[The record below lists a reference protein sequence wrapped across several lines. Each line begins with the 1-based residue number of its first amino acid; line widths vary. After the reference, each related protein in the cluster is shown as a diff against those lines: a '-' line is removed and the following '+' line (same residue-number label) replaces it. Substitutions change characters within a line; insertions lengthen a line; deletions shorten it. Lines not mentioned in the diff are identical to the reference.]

1 MKIINIAIILLL
13 AIIFQNTNAEIQFE
27 DNTINV
33 IMTPEY
39 SRFNITWVNDVPQ
52 TYNRIGQWCVVT
64 PRTKECF
71 ISNKTAYYPLG
82 SAYNMKFKITYT
94 CDFDNGY
101 NQMYNYQMYNRY
113 WNHINMTLYQ
123 SKNFTITQRFINSPF
138 TNGNNVF
145 NTVYLPRYKYII
157 DDAQNI
163 FEFDVNIGGFTQ
175 LYILFSNITVISPVT
190 CPHII
195 TTLTTTPVTTESIS
209 TTTTTSTTTQPRTH
223 IIAPQQIKPC
233 MKTKNEHTETYY
245 NWKEGIFTNNFFLPN
260 TFITNIIDPNDLTT
274 ICKPYTRTKYVN
286 FLRNNNIDCSGSW
299 CIDDEF
305 SCLVDGKLVLDCYQG
320 EHIID
325 RRDSIPEFAEDDK
338 NIFGNIVMA
347 YGWWNNQIGRLSWD
361 RTEAEKREIYGEL
374 IVDKAIENIRKC
386 KIYNSDKRIIT
397 RDIENNEDT
406 SYDDDAD
413 CNIVIDNDNG
423 KYKQMSIF
431 NMIIL
436 NVLSSMITTLISLL
450 IVFII
455 WKVFNG
461 KKRSKVDVLLGGDT
475 FDLDRDNL

>member
-1 MKIINIAIILLL
+1 MKFINVVIILLL
-13 AIIFQNTNAEIQFE
+13 AIILQNTNAEIQFT

-39 SRFNITWVNDVPQ
+39 SKFNITWVNDDI
-52 TYNRIGQWCVVT
+52 TRTWSDIGTGQWCVVT
-64 PRTKECF
+64 SNKKECF
-71 ISNKTAYYPLG
+71 VSNKTSYYPMG

-94 CDFDNGY
+94 CDFNNGY
-101 NQMYNYQMYNRY
+101 NQIYYYNSNSWNPHNINLTLFQAKNYTIYQ
-113 WNHINMTLYQ
+113 Q
-123 SKNFTITQRFINSPF
+123 FINSPF
-138 TNGNNVF
+138 KSNNP
-145 NTVYLPRYKYII
+145 YLAYLSRYKYII
-157 DDAQNI
+157 HDSKNI
-163 FEFDVNIGGFTQ
+163 FEFDVNIGNSISPLNT
-175 LYILFSNITVISPVT
+175 LIHNISIISPVT

-195 TTLTTTPVTTESIS
+195 S
-209 TTTTTSTTTQPRTH
+209 TTTTTTKPTTTTTTTTTQPRTH

-245 NWKEGIFTNNFFLPN
+245 NWKEGIFTDNFFLPN
-260 TFITNIIDPNDLTT
+260 TFITNIIDPNDLAT

-299 CIDDEF
+299 CIDDQF

-361 RTEAEKREIYGEL
+361 RTETEKREIYGEL
-374 IVDKAIENIRKC
+374 IVDKVIENIRKC

-413 CNIVIDNDNG
+413 CNSIIDNDNG
-423 KYKQMSIF
+423 KDKQMSIF
-431 NMIIL
+431 NMILL
-436 NVLSSMITTLISLL
+436 NVISSMITTLISLL

-461 KKRSKVDVLLGGDT
+461 KKHSKVDVLLGNDT